1 MALFDNLEEN
11 SMPYGPI
18 ELVAISFP
26 GNQFSGEIIP
36 ALQELVDTETIRIVD
51 IVFAIKDE
59 DGNVDV
65 IEVDDLPED
74 QASAYSP
81 AVSEVSG
88 LLSDDDVQR
97 LAAALEPNSSAGLM
111 VFENVWAKRFVD
123 AVFNANGQVI
133 LNERI
138 PRAVVEAAMS
148 ESDNA

>member
-1 MALFDNLEEN
+1 MEEI
-11 SMPYGPI
+11 SMSYGPI

-36 ALQELVDTETIRIVD
+36 ALQELIDNETIRIID

-74 QASAYSP
+74 QASAYAP
-81 AVSEVSG
+81 TVSEVSG
-88 LLSDDDVQR
+88 LLSADDVQR

-111 VFENVWAKRFVD
+111 LFENAWATKFVD
-123 AVFNANGQVI
+123 AVANANGQVI

-138 PRAVVEAAMS
+138 PRAIVEAAIAG
-148 ESDNA
+148 SDEE